1 MYFLWILL
9 RDKRQKRIWTSR
21 GKNIKRKRT
30 GRLRLATKS
39 HVRYGARE
47 CSSFFH
53 RPSPCLIPFFIL
65 LFSYHFFIILLQ
77 LLLYCFYYRS
87 LDFPPENPN
96 SQYTSPLLF
105 PPIDIWAICVLLQFR
120 FNSTDTFS
128 IYFCKSS
135 LFRLQKLNDG

>member
-65 LFSYHFFIILLQ
+65 LFPYHSFIILLQ
-77 LLLYCFYYRS
+77 LLLYCFYYRL
-87 LDFPPENPN
+87 LDFPLENPN
-96 SQYTSPLLF
+96 SQYRFPLLI
-105 PPIDIWAICVLLQFR
+105 PSIDIWASRVLLPFY
-120 FNSTDTFS
+120 FES
-128 IYFCKSS
+128 INTLSICFYKQYI
-135 LFRLQKLNDG
+135 FRLQKLNDG